1 MIISLQRE
9 IFFAYMILFSKFSI
23 DILSRKRDTVFTTNG
38 EGEYGAA
45 TARRKL
51 KPDGG
56 HQPGGMEAQ

>member
-1 MIISLQRE
+1 
-9 IFFAYMILFSKFSI
+9 MILFSKFSI

-51 KPDGG
+51 KLDGG